1 MFTNEYPVSGR
12 PRGAGGLRLAR
23 AAARRRFQGLSV
35 GWGCVHTPLPARGV
49 YVWIDHNGGVNRLYF
64 EKIAKLIADQF
75 DVDVESITPETSFAD
90 DLNADSLDLVELM
103 MSLEEEFDLG
113 EVEDDNLDSIK
124 TVGDAV
130 ESIKERG

>member
-1 MFTNEYPVSGR
+1 M
-12 PRGAGGLRLAR
+12 
-23 AAARRRFQGLSV
+23 
-35 GWGCVHTPLPARGV
+35 
-49 YVWIDHNGGVNRLYF
+49 YF

-113 EVEDDNLDSIK
+113 EVEDDSLDSIK

-130 ESIKERG
+130 EYIKERV